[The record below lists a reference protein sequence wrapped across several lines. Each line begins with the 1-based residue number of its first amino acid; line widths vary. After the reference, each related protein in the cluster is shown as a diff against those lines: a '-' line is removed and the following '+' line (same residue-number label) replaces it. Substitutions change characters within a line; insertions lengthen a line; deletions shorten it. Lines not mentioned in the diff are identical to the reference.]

1 MRRNHE
7 ALNGFVDPGCR
18 INGELEFESSF
29 RVDGTVEGT
38 VRSKAE
44 LVIGER
50 GVVEGEIHV
59 ARCLVGG
66 TVRGRVTASEL
77 VQLHSSAK
85 VWGDI
90 ETPAL
95 VMEEGAFL
103 EGKIAME
110 AQKGPA
116 VSHKGSS

>member
-18 INGELEFESSF
+18 IHGELEFESSF
-29 RVDGTVEGT
+29 RVDGTVDGT

-50 GVVEGEIHV
+50 GVVEGEVHV

-66 TVRGRVTASEL
+66 TVRGRIIATEL
-77 VQLHSSAK
+77 VQLHASAK

-90 ETPAL
+90 QTPAL

-110 AQKGPA
+110 APKSQPTAAKESP
-116 VSHKGSS
+116 

>member
-18 INGELEFESSF
+18 IHGELEFESSF

-44 LVIGER
+44 LVIGEQ
-50 GVVEGEIHV
+50 GVVEGEVHV

-66 TVRGRVTASEL
+66 TVRGRIKASEL
-77 VQLHSSAK
+77 VQLHTSAK

-110 AQKGPA
+110 APKGQSP
-116 VSHKGSS
+116 SQKGSS